1 MSPTTARAAL
11 VCALAAAAAAA
22 WWQWAAATDVHPLI
36 RLSDLV
42 VRSALALGLPPV
54 PLIRLADAACHTSPR
69 SVPGV
74 ANVSDTVVAGVPVRY
89 YAPAGPA
96 AQPETVVVWLHGGG
110 WVLGSAMSWQVD
122 VVGVGFARR
131 GVAMLA
137 VEYRKAPEHPFP
149 QPLRDCEAVVRAVL
163 ADEREGRRV
172 VVGGDSAGANMAGVI
187 AALVRDDPA
196 GLRRALD
203 AQVLVY
209 PSFFVRGL
217 PSAAEYRDSA
227 FLLSV
232 SVMDLLEQHYING
245 TELEGKDPA
254 TSPLITPLATA
265 QGLRGLPRSII
276 VTAKHDLLRDSG
288 ALYHKQL
295 GESGVQSVYKEFR
308 SSHGFISF
316 PLDVT
321 ERAMDFIVSS
331 LLQQQQSS

>member
-1 MSPTTARAAL
+1 MSPRHTRAAL

-22 WWQWAAATDVHPLI
+22 WWQWALTTEVHPIIRLTDVL
-36 RLSDLV
+36 
-42 VRSALALGLPPV
+42 VRSVLALGFPPMA
-54 PLIRLADAACHTSPR
+54 LIHLADAVSHTSPR

-74 ANVSDTVVAGVPVRY
+74 ANVSDTVVAGFPVRY
-89 YAPAGPA
+89 YTPSGPT
-96 AQPETVVVWLHGGG
+96 AQPETLVVWLHGGG
-110 WVLGSAMSWQVD
+110 WALGSAMSWEVD

-227 FLLSV
+227 FLLPERLIFT
-232 SVMDLLEQHYING
+232 MEEHYLNG
-245 TELEGKDPA
+245 TELEGKDPT

-265 QGLRGLPRSII
+265 QGLRGLPRSIV
-276 VTAKHDLLRDSG
+276 VTAKHDVLRDSG
-288 ALYHKQL
+288 ALFHKQL
-295 GESGVQSVYKEFR
+295 GESGVQSVYKVF
-308 SSHGFISF
+308 SSTHGFLNL